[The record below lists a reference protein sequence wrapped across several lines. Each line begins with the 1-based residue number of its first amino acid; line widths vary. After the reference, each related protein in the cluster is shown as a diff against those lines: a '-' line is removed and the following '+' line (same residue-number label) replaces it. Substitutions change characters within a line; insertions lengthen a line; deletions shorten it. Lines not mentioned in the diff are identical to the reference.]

1 MSDNTNIRQPE
12 DPTKV
17 NINQQWEID
26 YWCKKWSITK
36 ERLLKI
42 VKKVGPMVVDIKKEL
57 GR

>member
-12 DPTKV
+12 DPAKV

-42 VKKVGPMVVDIKKEL
+42 VKKVGSMVVDIKKEL

>member
-57 GR
+57 AR

>member
-36 ERLLKI
+36 ERLLKT